1 MIYELKIAL
10 RFLKSGRTQTIFIIL
25 GIAIGVSVQIFLGSL
40 ITSLQQSLVDRTIG
54 NSSQITITSKDDDTT
69 VALLNQTAGETL
81 LRGNYT
87 SLEKGISNWSI
98 IVDELNKDTNVKA
111 VSPTVQGTG
120 LVRSSGKNKS
130 VQIKGI
136 QFDKAD
142 EIYAISTGLVSGQAS
157 LSGNTILIGTTLAQ
171 DLGISTGGYFNL
183 LLPNGGSVQMIVG
196 GIFDLNNEAVNGSL
210 VFMDLSRAQKIFD
223 KGSSISLIETQIKDP
238 FIADEVAVTW
248 QNRLGDVKIDNWKE
262 QNKQLLSALS
272 SQSSSS
278 YTIQFFVIMAVTFGI
293 SSVLAVSVVQKSKE
307 IGILKAMGAT
317 KKSASRIFLLQG
329 LILGGLGSVAGC
341 GMGVVLL
348 TVFQFFNSGPGS
360 FVIQYQLSS
369 ILIIVLISIV
379 AGALASVI
387 PARRSAN
394 LNPME
399 AIKNG

>member
-10 RFLKSGRTQTIFIIL
+10 RFLKSGKTQTIFIIL

-54 NSSQITITSKDDDTT
+54 NSSHITITSKEDDTT
-69 VALLNQTAGETL
+69 MALSQTSTYETL
-81 LRGNYT
+81 LRGNYS
-87 SLEKGISNWSI
+87 SLDKGISNWSI
-98 IVDELNKDTNVKA
+98 IVEELEKDDNLKA
-111 VSPTVQGTG
+111 VSPTIQGTG
-120 LVRSSGKNKS
+120 LVQSSGKDKS

-136 QFDKAD
+136 QFDRAD
-142 EIYAISTGLVSGQAS
+142 EIYAVSSNMVSGNADAF
-157 LSGNTILIGTTLAQ
+157 GNTILIGTTLAE
-171 DLGISTGGYFNL
+171 DLGISEGGFFNL
-183 LLPNGGSVQMIVG
+183 LLPSGESVQMMVG
-196 GIFDLNNEAVNGSL
+196 GIFDLKNEVVNGSL
-210 VFMDLSRAQKIFD
+210 VFMDLNRAQKIFE
-223 KGSSISLIETQIKDP
+223 KGSSISLIEAQIKDP
-238 FIADEVAVTW
+238 FMADEVAMAW
-248 QNRLGDVKIDNWKE
+248 QSKLGDVKIINWKE

-329 LILGGLGSVAGC
+329 LILGGLGSFAGC
-341 GMGVVLL
+341 GMGILLL
-348 TVFQFFNSGPGS
+348 TVFQFFNRGEGS
-360 FVIQYQLSS
+360 FIINYQLSS
-369 ILIIVLISIV
+369 ILIIVMISIL
-379 AGALASVI
+379 AGATASVI